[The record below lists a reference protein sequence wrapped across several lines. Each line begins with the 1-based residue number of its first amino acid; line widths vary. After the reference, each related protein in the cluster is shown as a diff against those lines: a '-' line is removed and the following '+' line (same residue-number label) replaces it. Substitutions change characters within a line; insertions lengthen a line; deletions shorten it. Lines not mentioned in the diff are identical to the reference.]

1 MVKAMSKMAAQVIA
15 GDKPNKS
22 RTVGFQKADMPSK
35 APKGRPHKR
44 K

>member
-1 MVKAMSKMAAQVIA
+1 MSKMAAQVIA
-15 GDKPNKS
+15 GDKVPKS
-22 RTVGFQKADMPSK
+22 RMGGLQLDKPSK

>member
-15 GDKPNKS
+15 GDKVPKS
-22 RTVGFQKADMPSK
+22 RMGGLQPADKPSK